1 MIKDDFGMVIFI
13 KVVHLDVDFEMVQRV
28 SKNWF
33 GKIEWQGLKVVIRL
47 ELSKLTIII
56 CELDL
61 CFEFHLNCESLIPK
75 VVISV

>member
-1 MIKDDFGMVIFI
+1 MILGEFGRVIFI

-33 GKIEWQGLKVVIRL
+33 GKNEWQGLKVVIRL

-56 CELDL
+56 CEWDL
-61 CFEFHLNCESLIPK
+61 CLKSI
-75 VVISV
+75 